1 MAKSTPT
8 ISTDLLLA
16 AATAAFRINGDDYIK
31 AIQTIQYDSQPRT
44 IVANPPHYKRPNGTL
59 TGEFTA
65 NPQSITPDDL
75 QHAAE
80 IRTFVRQAL
89 SMKILKD
96 EPISDFENKILTIV
110 SDTEVLDAKVFIS
123 VAAYIPQYYT
133 AEVAKRALQ
142 GRLYSTERSYLGEPN
157 TKVSTTI
164 EVVQMFYSHKYD
176 CQFFTAITD
185 DNKRVRFAYSGSTP
199 MTVNQKYSI
208 KATVK
213 RCDDDWVTVLGRVK
227 PTPLDNNSES

>member
-16 AATAAFRINGDDYIK
+16 AATAAYRINDDDYTKVLLSSI
-31 AIQTIQYDSQPRT
+31 YDPETRT
-44 IVANPPHYKRPNGTL
+44 LIDNPNCKRPNGIL
-59 TGEFTA
+59 TSEFIA
-65 NPQSITPDDL
+65 NPESITPAD
-75 QHAAE
+75 HARAGE
-80 IRTFVRQAL
+80 IRTLVRQSL

-110 SDTEVLDAKVFIS
+110 SEAEVPNAKLFIS
-123 VAAYIPQYYT
+123 IAAYIPQYYT
-133 AEVAKRALQ
+133 AEIAKRDLQ
-142 GRLYSTERSYLGEPN
+142 SRLYSSEREYLGEPN

-176 CQFFTAITD
+176 CSFYTALTH
-185 DNKRVRFAYSGSTP
+185 DNKRVRFAYSGQTP
-199 MTVNQKYSI
+199 IIVNEKYSI

-213 RCDDDWVTVLGRVK
+213 RCDSDWVTVLGRVK
-227 PTPLDNNSES
+227 PTKI

>member
-1 MAKSTPT
+1 MATLTPT

-16 AATAAFRINGDDYIK
+16 AATAAFRVNGDLYIK
-31 AIQTIQYDSQPRT
+31 AIQTIQYDSQTRT
-44 IVANPPHYKRPNGTL
+44 MVDNPHHKRPNGIL

-65 NPQSITPDDL
+65 NPETITTEDRTR
-75 QHAAE
+75 AGE
-80 IRTFVRQAL
+80 IRTLVRQTL

-96 EPISDFENKILTIV
+96 EPVSDFENKILTLV
-110 SDTEVLDAKVFIS
+110 SQTEVPDAKVFTS

-133 AEVAKRALQ
+133 TEVAKRALNS
-142 GRLYSTERSYLGEPN
+142 RLYSAERSYLGEPN

-164 EVVQMFYSHKYD
+164 EVVQMFYSHRYD
-176 CQFFTAITD
+176 CSFYTALTG
-185 DNKRVRFAYSGSTP
+185 DNKRVRFAYSGQAP
-199 MTVNQKYSI
+199 IIVNGKYSI

-213 RCDDDWVTVLGRVK
+213 RCDSDWVTVLGRVK